1 MKGIVM
7 DRIIRVT
14 GKGRI
19 SVKPDTI
26 QLNINTEGTCKEYG
40 EAVSESAQ
48 QTGIIRNTIE
58 KAGLDPKGLKT
69 VHFGVDTEYESY
81 QDKRGSWKQK
91 FVGYKYRHS
100 TYIRFDN
107 DNAVLGKVLFEL
119 SKCPVQTEFS
129 IHHTVKDTETVK
141 NALLGKA
148 VKDSKEK
155 AAVLTQAAGVQLGNI
170 VTIDYSWGEMEIY
183 SRPMN
188 KLALAEPMMAMEAA
202 GSYDIDIEAEDIPVE
217 DTVTIVWE
225 IC

>member
-81 QDKRGSWKQK
+81 QDKQGSWKQK

-107 DNAVLGKVLFEL
+107 DNAVLGKVRIVKMSGTDRVFHPSY
-119 SKCPVQTEFS
+119 SKRYGDGEEC
-129 IHHTVKDTETVK
+129 
-141 NALLGKA
+141 
-148 VKDSKEK
+148 
-155 AAVLTQAAGVQLGNI
+155 AARKSSDGFKREGCCTDAGCRR
-170 VTIDYSWGEMEIY
+170 SAW
-183 SRPMN
+183 
-188 KLALAEPMMAMEAA
+188 
-202 GSYDIDIEAEDIPVE
+202 
-217 DTVTIVWE
+217 
-225 IC
+225 